1 MFFVFRSQENPFISN
16 SRFKEPNGPALPR
29 VLPILA
35 LEVLH
40 PGKILSPGKRGYW
53 SLSQSIYSTAS
64 NGKCR
69 NPAVA

>member
-40 PGKILSPGKRGYW
+40 PGKILSPGKKGLLVTFSEYLLNSFKW
-53 SLSQSIYSTAS
+53 
-64 NGKCR
+64 
-69 NPAVA
+69 